1 MNKKIFRQMM
11 LSVLIVGATFSR
23 SKTERNCLLRL
34 GIQDVRVCESAGQ
47 ALKQIEERRPDLIFC
62 NEKLADMCGRQFIDL
77 LQIHPE
83 LRHLPS
89 ILILMQTNESVARP
103 QLAAAL
109 LTRPYSLQDMQ
120 TALQRALQWAM
131 IQNHKLLPTTSQRDF
146 EKALAALAL
155 TPAEEKI
162 ETPSLDDLRK
172 KASEKLTAARLRLK
186 YEQPGAALA
195 ILNSFLWP
203 EERFCAEAALLI
215 SEAWEQ
221 KGFPERRQHYLQQAG
236 RHFAAIN
243 DLDRVTD
250 IFAELQRIAPASKN
264 PYQDLGAV
272 LLAERDYSGA
282 GKAYLRSLRL
292 TPKRE
297 ELIKTISR
305 DCLFSDDP
313 PQYAHKLCKDLA
325 GKMGLPKEIELF
337 QQIIGISP
345 TKNTNGPISIAN
357 ENENSRFNRTML
369 FLQTIFSV
377 VGHTS
382 LSYLKGNIEKIEEA
396 I

>member
-1 MNKKIFRQMM
+1 MM
-11 LSVLIVGATFSR
+11 LSVLIVGTTFSR

-34 GIQDVRVCESAGQ
+34 GIQDVRVTESSSQ

-62 NEKLADMCGRQFIDL
+62 NENLADMCGKQFIDL
-77 LQIHPE
+77 LLLHPE

-89 ILILMQTNESVARP
+89 VLILMQANENVSRP

-120 TALQRALQWAM
+120 NALQRALQWAM
-131 IQNHKLLPTTSQRDF
+131 TQNHKLLPTTSLKDF
-146 EKALAALAL
+146 ENALAALAA
-155 TPAEEKI
+155 TSAEEKI
-162 ETPSLDDLRK
+162 ETPSLDDLRQ
-172 KASEKLTAARLRLK
+172 KAREKLIEARLRLK

-243 DLDRVTD
+243 DLGRVTD
-250 IFAELQRIAPASKN
+250 IFAELRRIAPASKN
-264 PYQDLGAV
+264 PYQDLGAA

-282 GKAYLRSLRL
+282 GRAYLRSLRL
-292 TPKRE
+292 SPKRE
-297 ELIKTISR
+297 ELIKNISR

-313 PQYAHKLCKDLA
+313 PQYAHELCKDLA
-325 GKMGLPKEIELF
+325 GKMGLPKETELF
-337 QQIIGISP
+337 QQVIGINP
-345 TKNTNGPISIAN
+345 IKNTNKSMPVDN
-357 ENENSRFNRTML
+357 ENENSRANKTIL

-382 LSYLKGNIEKIEEA
+382 VSYLKGSIEKVEEA
-396 I
+396 V